1 MCKEHGLSD
10 NVKQNSSL
18 EDDIDLRELFVVLW
32 TGKIWIVLITGV
44 LAVSS
49 VLYALSLPNY
59 YKASALLAPA
69 QADHG
74 GLSGALAQF
83 GGLAS
88 LAGVSLGAGES
99 NESKIAQEIMKSWS
113 FIEAFI
119 SNNEIAPEVFAAKGW
134 MKKSNKVLIDNSI
147 FDEQSRTWLIEDE
160 ESGKLGPPNSWQLF
174 EEFSEILSVSE
185 DKKSGLVSISMEH
198 YSPRLAKDWV
208 DMYVVAINKHM
219 QKRRVE
225 RVANNIAYLEA
236 QIEKTSIT
244 EMREVFYTIIE
255 EQTKNKMV
263 AEASPDYAFVTIS
276 PSMLPQKKSRPKRVI
291 ICILGTLLGGL
302 LSVIWVV
309 GRHHW

>member
-1 MCKEHGLSD
+1 MIE
-10 NVKQNSSL
+10 NVQHNLPL
-18 EDDIDLRELFVVLW
+18 EDNFDLRELLGVLW

-44 LAVSS
+44 FALSS
-49 VLYALSLPNY
+49 VFYAISLPNY
-59 YKASALLAPA
+59 YKARVLLAPA

-113 FIEAFI
+113 FIEEFI
-119 SNNEIAPEVFAAKGW
+119 SNNNIALEVSAVKGW
-134 MKKSNKVLIDNSI
+134 DKLSNKVLIDDTLY
-147 FDEQSRTWLIEDE
+147 DEQSGTWLIKDK

-185 DKKSGLVSISMEH
+185 DKKSGFVSISMEY

-208 DMYVVAINKHM
+208 DMYVRAINKHM
-219 QKRRVE
+219 QKRQVE

-236 QIEKTSIT
+236 QIKKTSIT
-244 EMREVFYTIIE
+244 EMREVFYKIIE

-276 PSMLPQKKSRPKRVI
+276 PSMLPEKKSRPKRAL
-291 ICILGTLLGGL
+291 ICVLGTLMGGM
-302 LSVIWVV
+302 LSVIWVFC
-309 GRHHW
+309 RHFWQA